1 MMGMLRAD
9 ITDRLFHPSGTVSL
23 YSKLAAM
30 MSFIDGIPLTTGSRR
45 VDLLVPNVMMI
56 ALSCAPDV
64 GFLSKYSGI
73 GLAALAV
80 SFT

>member
-1 MMGMLRAD
+1 
-9 ITDRLFHPSGTVSL
+9 
-23 YSKLAAM
+23 M
-30 MSFIDGIPLTTGSRR
+30 MSFIDGIPQTTGSRR
-45 VDLLVPNVMMI
+45 VDLLVPNVMTI